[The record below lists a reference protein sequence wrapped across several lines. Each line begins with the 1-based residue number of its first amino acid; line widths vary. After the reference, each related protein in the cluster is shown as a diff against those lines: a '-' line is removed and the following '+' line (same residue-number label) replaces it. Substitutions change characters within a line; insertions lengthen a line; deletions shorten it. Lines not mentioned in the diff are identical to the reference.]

1 LAISAFIP
9 AAITPLLMAGGL
21 FLCYEGVEKVIDSLF
36 HRKDAAHFDISLQ
49 PSATADPAPPAANRT
64 PSDLP
69 VTATPEQRKIKGAI
83 RTDFILSAEIIAITL
98 GTVAVASFTTQA
110 IVVSSVAVIMTIGV
124 YGLVAG
130 IVKLDDG
137 GLYLSQRQG
146 EGFFARFSRWLGSAV
161 LTMAPYLMKSL
172 SIAGTIAMF
181 LVGGSILM
189 HGIPGAEGLVH
200 DYVHIDTAASPS
212 LWGRALSLLGPTLAN
227 AIVGIVAGSIT
238 LLIVD
243 GVKRVRR

>member
-1 LAISAFIP
+1 
-9 AAITPLLMAGGL
+9 MAGGL
-21 FLCYEGVEKVIDSLF
+21 FLCYEGVEKVAHSLF
-36 HRKDAAHFDISLQ
+36 HRKESAHLDISLQ
-49 PSATADPAPPAANRT
+49 PSAAAVPAPPTANRT
-64 PSDLP
+64 PDELSAAP
-69 VTATPEQRKIKGAI
+69 TPEQRKIKGAI

-110 IVVSSVAVIMTIGV
+110 IVVSSVAVIMTIAV

-137 GLYLSQRQG
+137 GLYLSQRRG
-146 EGFFARFSRWLGSAV
+146 RGFFASLSRRLGSTV

-189 HGIPGAEGLVH
+189 HGIPGAEELIHG
-200 DYVHIDTAASPS
+200 YVDIGAVASPS
-212 LWGRALSLLGPTLAN
+212 LWRRTLSLVGPTLAN
-227 AIVGIVAGSIT
+227 AIVGIVAGFIT
-238 LLIVD
+238 LLVVN
-243 GVKRVRR
+243 GVKRVKR